1 MIRSF
6 QPQSIFLAV
15 ALAFSFVVPAAAEIV
30 VADGEVTMSRAE
42 FEKLLAETPDKIRV
56 PAATDMGDRFALIN
70 EVMVFRKLVAKAD
83 AMQPGDPGYDEL
95 QARLDGVKRQFIFD
109 REVGEYLVPD
119 LDALARERY
128 ATQKDKYAK
137 IPETRASSHIL
148 FSSPPGL
155 DRTELRKEAAVILE
169 ELRNG
174 ADFEEYV
181 EKYSEDPGS
190 SQRGGSLDRWIRFG
204 DPGITPPY
212 SEALFEIDEIGGYSE
227 VTDSQFGLHI
237 IRLDGIRES
246 SYKSFEEVRN
256 DIMRDLVAEQ
266 RKLAAK
272 AVNERYFLSD
282 EAFIDG
288 DAMDEL
294 FEPYAQ

>member
-1 MIRSF
+1 M
-6 QPQSIFLAV
+6 
-15 ALAFSFVVPAAAEIV
+15 
-30 VADGEVTMSRAE
+30 
-42 FEKLLAETPDKIRV
+42 
-56 PAATDMGDRFALIN
+56 
-70 EVMVFRKLVAKAD
+70 
-83 AMQPGDPGYDEL
+83 
-95 QARLDGVKRQFIFD
+95 
-109 REVGEYLVPD
+109 
-119 LDALARERY
+119 
-128 ATQKDKYAK
+128 
-137 IPETRASSHIL
+137 
-148 FSSPPGL
+148 
-155 DRTELRKEAAVILE
+155 
-169 ELRNG
+169 
-174 ADFEEYV
+174 
-181 EKYSEDPGS
+181 
-190 SQRGGSLDRWIRFG
+190 DRWIRFG

-212 SEALFEIDEIGGYSE
+212 SEALFDIDEIGGYSE

-256 DIMRDLVAEQ
+256 DIMRDLVSEQ